1 MMRRFWLAVVLGVIL
16 GLGMTIVP
24 SSIDS
29 EKRANPMQLAAGTQY
44 KFEAGPS
51 PWMQLQ
57 FVLVGLL
64 VGLVLAVPVFLLVKY
79 RS

>member
-1 MMRRFWLAVVLGVIL
+1 LAVVLGVIL

-29 EKRANPMQLAAGTQY
+29 GKRMTPMQLAAGTQY

-51 PWMQLQ
+51 PLTQLQ
-57 FVLVGLL
+57 SILIGLL
-64 VGLVLAVPVFLLVKY
+64 VGLVLAVPVFLLVKH